1 MGGKTLPTRPKHF
14 SNIFG
19 TLPLPR
25 NLLRRVG
32 WKGWKMNFVIFFQ
45 RDTLSTLFSFLSS
58 SLDEKYKS
66 SSSSLLQIRRW
77 KLNLVPKDDFQNAF
91 IREKTFCFKCR
102 QYYLLDVV
110 QTCYFLRKIVQK
122 RQQKGRSSDFQTFH
136 SQNAKVFTQL
146 LLSIIRVGLVVEP
159 SFL

>member
-1 MGGKTLPTRPKHF
+1 MYCVYCLQNIKTYLVEVHPSYNLMGGKTLPTRPKHF

-91 IREKTFCFKCR
+91 IRGKKPFV
-102 QYYLLDVV
+102 LNVINI
-110 QTCYFLRKIVQK
+110 TCLMLYKHAIFLGK
-122 RQQKGRSSDFQTFH
+122 
-136 SQNAKVFTQL
+136 
-146 LLSIIRVGLVVEP
+146 
-159 SFL
+159 